1 MFYNIYIDILTVMKK
16 VQILKY
22 FKVVQE
28 QVCMFHRIMNTLY
41 LLDIDRVK
49 TNEINRNIPYNHD
62 IH

>member
-1 MFYNIYIDILTVMKK
+1 MKK

-49 TNEINRNIPYNHD
+49 TNEINRKIPYNHD